1 MGDDRTRQEIVSYMR
16 EIEHSNR
23 LFNPLEKIIANNFV
37 AMAKKLVSPYFGA
50 NDFAFAYAHA

>member
-1 MGDDRTRQEIVSYMR
+1 MGDDRPRQEIVSYMR